1 MGMRWQF
8 VAIACCGPT
17 SSRYRQYA
25 PGAQVQPQLPSARQ
39 QGSTP
44 TGKQLCLQ
52 LQDSLARLLA
62 LPAVALRV
70 LVLLLDALPVGA
82 PAAPLL
88 GALVLCAL
96 RPALL
101 AGMGLDA
108 LPPTAAAEKLPAAPA
123 RGGCARPAAPVVAT
137 GALLQLVQAENAP
150 LVGELASGVQAR
162 TPWPPSAHV
171 HGARSPG
178 VHASPV
184 KMGGAGAAGSPITC
198 SGSAP

>member
-8 VAIACCGPT
+8 VAIACSGLT
-17 SSRYRQYA
+17 TSRYRQYA
-25 PGAQVQPQLPSARQ
+25 PGAQVQPQLPSSRQ

-62 LPAVALRV
+62 LEAGALR
-70 LVLLLDALPVGA
+70 VLLLDALPVGA
-82 PAAPLL
+82 PAAPGV
-88 GALVLCAL
+88 GALVLWAAL

-108 LPPTAAAEKLPAAPA
+108 LPPMAAAEKLPAAAPE

-137 GALLQLVQAENAP
+137 GALLQLVHAENAP
-150 LVGELASGVQAR
+150 FVGELASGVQAR
-162 TPWPPSAHV
+162 MP
-171 HGARSPG
+171 
-178 VHASPV
+178 
-184 KMGGAGAAGSPITC
+184 
-198 SGSAP
+198 